1 MIYVLDAYQVM
12 TERCACAE
20 SPNGLRTLS
29 VNKNLT
35 NNPLTGTFAPSGMPC
50 CSRSFFASSTFVDSS
65 LVSI

>member
-35 NNPLTGTFAPSGMPC
+35 NNPLTGTFRPA
-50 CSRSFFASSTFVDSS
+50 A
-65 LVSI
+65 